1 MRPQPAT
8 LDGLTRAPGGVL
20 ADGTAPQRG
29 GRRFSAGSKVP
40 ERSGVGATHASAI
53 TTPASEERQA
63 HSERVRARG
72 SRNSHPG
79 PPVGA
84 GFGRRKTATN
94 PNKDNNSG
102 QPRAQRESAVGV
114 GLSLYGKK
122 DRQKDGGQPRSSKV
136 QQAPRTCCA
145 PFPLSL
151 PSPYA
156 CPVALTCCSVRRL
169 DRLPFA
175 KGPPQEALGPAPT
188 SAPLATLRRPTRL
201 VPHTCHCRRVRWWE
215 LELAKP
221 GRAQLRHHRAAG
233 PAPVRAAPTRAPP
246 WAWRERAWPLA
257 LWVLSTPQ
265 AHANTAPRKPEEH
278 LS

>member
-20 ADGTAPQRG
+20 ADGTAPKRG

-156 CPVALTCCSVRRL
+156 CPVALTC
-169 DRLPFA
+169 
-175 KGPPQEALGPAPT
+175 
-188 SAPLATLRRPTRL
+188 LACGGWTGSLSPRARPRRPWDQHQRQH
-201 VPHTCHCRRVRWWE
+201 PWRHCD
-215 LELAKP
+215 
-221 GRAQLRHHRAAG
+221 
-233 PAPVRAAPTRAPP
+233 APRGWCPTRATAGGCAGGNWSWPNQVARSCDTIEP
-246 WAWRERAWPLA
+246 RGQPRFARHPRALHHGRGG
-257 LWVLSTPQ
+257 S
-265 AHANTAPRKPEEH
+265 APRR
-278 LS
+278 